1 MTTRATY
8 VLQTLENEMN
18 TRKRIETVMGGAA
31 IAAAMALT
39 VGIAPATAAP
49 SAARL
54 SVFPVNTETHRVTIE
69 GVFPMQQ
76 ADAVGFI
83 NNINTGKEP
92 GEMSYAI
99 FGDDPTGISN
109 RGVHRFPGAGVE
121 GMGHL
126 IATPEGLHYLRILEV
141 PRGVLN
147 EDDNPFDN
155 EDEIYV
161 RAQFRDADGGTRAQ
175 ISNIVTANF

>member
-1 MTTRATY
+1 MI
-8 VLQTLENEMN
+8 
-18 TRKRIETVMGGAA
+18 TRKRIGTLMGSAA
-31 IAAAMALT
+31 MVAAAMGLT
-39 VGIAPATAAP
+39 AGLAPATVAAAP
-49 SAARL
+49 SGAKL
-54 SVFPVNTETHRVTIE
+54 SVFPVNTATHRVTIE

-83 NNINTGKEP
+83 NNINTGAVP

-99 FGDDPTGISN
+99 YGDDPTGISN
-109 RGVHRFPGAGVE
+109 RGVHRFPGAGLE
-121 GMGHL
+121 EMGHL

-147 EDDNPFDN
+147 EDDNAFDN

-161 RAQFRDADGGTRAQ
+161 RALFIDADGGTRAQ